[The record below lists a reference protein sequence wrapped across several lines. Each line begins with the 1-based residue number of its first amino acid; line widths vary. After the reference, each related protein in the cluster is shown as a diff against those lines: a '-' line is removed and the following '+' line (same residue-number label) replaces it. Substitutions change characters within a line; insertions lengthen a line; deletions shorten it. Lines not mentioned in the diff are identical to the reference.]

1 MHLSLSLPAFVLASC
16 LGGHVPGYEGNISSN
31 CWVTSKASDGLA
43 QTVISDDMNRDG
55 LLT

>member
-31 CWVTSKASDGLA
+31 CWVTSKASDRLA